1 MDAAASVLLLEP
13 DGNLHNN
20 GTNKRTL
27 KAFLGVL
34 VYCWTGFRK
43 DVLVRHDAGRRGR
56 GRGAVGSSRTNGKAW
71 LAKRKTSPVHPPLS
85 SAFILQMLQPE
96 ILQMNLPTPPPGNL
110 IFCTS
115 CYIVF
120 SQCLKSNCL

>member
-1 MDAAASVLLLEP
+1 MGGRRIAALIPLSSGIQLIHPAKLPRLAFSLSVSDESGRPTDEGAVEEQGAREPRRLAMDAAASVLLLEP

-43 DVLVRHDAGRRGR
+43 DVLVRH
-56 GRGAVGSSRTNGKAW
+56 S
-71 LAKRKTSPVHPPLS
+71 
-85 SAFILQMLQPE
+85 QM
-96 ILQMNLPTPPPGNL
+96 
-110 IFCTS
+110 
-115 CYIVF
+115 
-120 SQCLKSNCL
+120 

>member
-34 VYCWTGFRK
+34 VYCWTGFCK
-43 DVLVRHDAGRRGR
+43 DVLVRHDVGRRGR
-56 GRGAVGSSRTNGKAW
+56 GRGGGSSRTNGKAW
-71 LAKRKTSPVHPPLS
+71 LAK
-85 SAFILQMLQPE
+85 
-96 ILQMNLPTPPPGNL
+96 
-110 IFCTS
+110 C
-115 CYIVF
+115 
-120 SQCLKSNCL
+120 

>member
-43 DVLVRHDAGRRGR
+43 DVLVRH
-56 GRGAVGSSRTNGKAW
+56 S
-71 LAKRKTSPVHPPLS
+71 
-85 SAFILQMLQPE
+85 QM
-96 ILQMNLPTPPPGNL
+96 
-110 IFCTS
+110 
-115 CYIVF
+115 
-120 SQCLKSNCL
+120 